1 MFDVIVWATDGSAN
15 ADLALDYVKKLAEGG
30 QSRVAVHVKEFVVGR
45 APGPVHLDADQL
57 EQKIQG
63 QVNDLKQ
70 AGIDASLQTHPAP
83 AGNAAH
89 ITADCAKEAGA
100 EPLPRTV
107 TSPLR
112 QSMSPSLSLA
122 TSPPRSPSRA
132 KMSRIAWSRR
142 PTTVARSHE
151 PSSRAT
157 TAPSSPRGSD
167 ASRQPAT
174 PGTAPTNPAGVCPHM
189 LRAMR
194 TAVRQVRCAAN
205 VPVIDI
211 DPACRA
217 VGVEDTAEPFTRKD
231 LKVWVGQQSVSFAG
245 RAQCVARELVRDHA
259 KRAGAG
265 RAFRQVFPTRAL
277 SRPGYILR

>member
-1 MFDVIVWATDGSAN
+1 
-15 ADLALDYVKKLAEGG
+15 
-30 QSRVAVHVKEFVVGR
+30 VHVKEFVVGR

-151 PSSRAT
+151 PSSRPRPAR
-157 TAPSSPRGSD
+157 AAAMPAASPPR
-167 ASRQPAT
+167 
-174 PGTAPTNPAGVCPHM
+174 PGPRPPTRPMCA
-189 LRAMR
+189 R
-194 TAVRQVRCAAN
+194 TC
-205 VPVIDI
+205 
-211 DPACRA
+211 
-217 VGVEDTAEPFTRKD
+217 F
-231 LKVWVGQQSVSFAG
+231 
-245 RAQCVARELVRDHA
+245 AQCGRQSDKSGVRRTCRSSTLTRHAARLA
-259 KRAGAG
+259 SKT
-265 RAFRQVFPTRAL
+265 QL
-277 SRPGYILR
+277 SPSPGKI